1 MKEEPLRIGAKLHV
15 LLGGAFRASTE
26 RFVLNVSE
34 LGLEITFDQWSI
46 LGPIWRME
54 GASQKELGKVTTKDK
69 TSVTRIINSLEE
81 KNLVV
86 RVSDQIDKRVKRVVL
101 TKKGEKL
108 FYDILPVM
116 DKTRRE
122 MNKNISESDRKTFKT
137 VLSKLIINHEECCK
151 EQEV

>member
-1 MKEEPLRIGAKLHV
+1 M
-15 LLGGAFRASTE
+15 
-26 RFVLNVSE
+26 
-34 LGLEITFDQWSI
+34 SI
-46 LGPIWRME
+46 LGPIWQME